1 MAVTASRRFLSGIV
15 PANYRHSSERRNYI
29 PFGFLDSSTVVNDA
43 MCLVAEADLF
53 LFGVMQSQLHMDWMR
68 LASGRLESRYRY
80 SPQMVL
86 AS

>member
-1 MAVTASRRFLSGIV
+1 MAI
-15 PANYRHSSERRNYI
+15 PRHSSERRNYI